1 MVYII
6 SVVTLLLVYWGWRN
20 PRYLTPLLIIALSLE
35 VSSSWFPRLVLL
47 NKLGAF
53 EGVVDLGWIL
63 VFCVIAYFLTNKIS
77 KKNYRLGFGNQ
88 RRVFWQN
95 PLFLIT
101 GVYISTGLLSLVW
114 SVDPLKT
121 VAAAVHLGIL
131 WLMGIAVYDLVHKS
145 RERWLVPITFSL
157 TATIMA
163 GIGVYEA
170 VSKNYFWLEEIYKPL
185 GRVNSTFADADILAR
200 FLIIGVLATLA
211 WIIMTYNRTGKIIC
225 FTTLFIQIVALLA
238 TGSRSGVF
246 VAILVMLLFMV
257 LVPQRI
263 VIIPL
268 IGSLIIVGLYSS
280 LNPASLGKITDFKE
294 GIWQAGSQ
302 RQYLISA
309 AWDMFVRHP
318 FLGVGSGGFQK
329 TFLTNYSQL
338 GQNVS
343 LSYTAVMTT
352 ASELGILG
360 LGLLGG
366 FLYYLYRPILK
377 LRRLAGN
384 SFIYSELQLTSVLSI
399 FAILAITAI
408 FISAQAESRFFED
421 PFLWI
426 ILGYLAA
433 IGDLERVD

>member
-1 MVYII
+1 MVFVI
-6 SVVTLLLVYWGWRN
+6 SVVTLLLVVWGWRN

-53 EGVVDLGWIL
+53 EGVIDLGWIM
-63 VFCVIAYFLTNKIS
+63 VFCVIAYFLTD
-77 KKNYRLGFGNQ
+77 KKDYWLEFGYQ

-95 PLFLIT
+95 PLFLIA
-101 GVYISTGLLSLVW
+101 GVYVLTGLLSLIW

-121 VAAAVHLGIL
+121 VTAAVHLGIL
-131 WLMGIAVYDLVHKS
+131 WLMGIGVYDLVHKS
-145 RERWLVPITFSL
+145 RDCWLVPITFCSM
-157 TATIMA
+157 ATIVA
-163 GIGVYEA
+163 GVGVYEA
-170 VSKNYFWLEEIYKPL
+170 VSKHYLWLEEIYKPL
-185 GRVNSTFADADILAR
+185 GLVNSTFADANILAR

-211 WIIMTYNRTGKIIC
+211 WIIMTYNRTGKIVG
-225 FTTLFIQIVALLA
+225 FTALFIQIVALLA
-238 TGSRSGVF
+238 TGSRPGWF
-246 VAILVMLLFMV
+246 IAILVMLLFMV
-257 LVPQRI
+257 LVPRRI

-268 IGSLIIVGLYSS
+268 IGSLAIAGLYIS
-280 LNPASLGKITDFKE
+280 LNPDLLGRIINFKE

-302 RQYLISA
+302 QQYLISA

-318 FLGVGSGGFQK
+318 FLGVGLGAFKK
-329 TFLTNYSQL
+329 TFLTSYSQL
-338 GQNVS
+338 GQNVT
-343 LSYTAVMTT
+343 LLYTAVMTT

-377 LRRLAGN
+377 LRRLAAN
-384 SFIYSELQLTSVLSI
+384 SFTYSEFQLTSVLSI